1 MFGGSWGQVG
11 ANAREHTISVLV
23 ENQPGV
29 LSRVAG
35 MFSRR
40 GFNIDSI
47 VVGAAEEPG
56 LSRMTIVLV
65 GDERELEQ
73 VQKQLHKL
81 IEVIKV
87 YELDP
92 ADMVERELALIKVT
106 ANRSNRADILQIVD
120 IFRASIV
127 DVSQNAVI
135 VEVTGDLK
143 KVEAIVDLL
152 RPYGI
157 REIVRTGRVGMTR
170 GVRAPQRV
178 TTNGEGWRRLAGDG
192 GPLNI
197 S

>member
-170 GVRAPQRV
+170 GVRAPAGHDQRR
-178 TTNGEGWRRLAGDG
+178 GLAAVGR
-192 GPLNI
+192 
-197 S
+197 